1 MKKYQLLGP
10 GPTPVPSEALLAMAQ
25 PIIHHRTPQYEALFI
40 EVRAALKKL
49 FQTTAEVIP
58 LACSGTGAMEAAV
71 VNTLSAG
78 DRVVI
83 VRAGKFGDRW
93 LDLANAYGLDVI
105 DLSAPFGQTVDA
117 GRLAEALKSHPEVK
131 AVLVQHSETST
142 GVLHNVRAYAAATR
156 QHDAILIVDAVSSLG
171 IADLPMDAWSI
182 DLVISGS
189 QKGLMLPPGLGFC
202 ALNEKAWRK
211 TKGSTLPKFYFSLAD
226 ELKYVAKNEVRFTP
240 AVSIVV
246 GLREALRLIE
256 AEGLANVFKR
266 HDRLARATRAGAEAL
281 GLELFAKATPSPAV
295 TAVAALR
302 KHGLEVEV
310 VGSLG
315 ERELVER
322 IGEYEGLIVRSA
334 TKVTRPAVE
343 AGQRLEV
350 IGRAGAGVDSID
362 VDAATKR
369 GVIVMNTPGGNT
381 TAVAEHTL
389 GLLLALARRLPA
401 ADVALKAGRWEKTR
415 LQGAELLGKVLGI
428 VGLGRIGSEVAR
440 RALGFRMHVIAF
452 DPYLTRE
459 AAERLGVESVELDD
473 LLTRA
478 DFVTIHTPL
487 TGDTRHLLG
496 EAELERLKPGARII
510 NCARGGLIDELALA
524 RAIQAGKVAGAAL
537 DVFEQ
542 EPPPPDHPLLK
553 LEQVSVTPHL
563 GAATDEAQAA
573 VALAIADQ
581 VADALLRGVVVNA
594 VNLPAVDA
602 ETHREQAPY
611 MGLAEKMGRFLAQM
625 AEGRMQVIRLT
636 YAGEIVGRSTAT
648 LTLALVRGLLGTILS
663 EHVTDVNAMLI
674 AKARGLRVT
683 ETSTTESS
691 DYASLVAAELRTDR
705 GATSVAGAVFFKRE
719 ARFVQIDGFSLEA
732 LPQGWMLVFANLDV
746 PGVIGRIGTLCGRH
760 GINIAGMQLG
770 RERRGGRAVSVLNL
784 DDPMPPAALD
794 EIRAM
799 PDIVLAKLVKL

>member
-1 MKKYQLLGP
+1 MK
-10 GPTPVPSEALLAMAQ
+10 
-25 PIIHHRTPQYEALFI
+25 R
-40 EVRAALKKL
+40 
-49 FQTTAEVIP
+49 
-58 LACSGTGAMEAAV
+58 
-71 VNTLSAG
+71 
-78 DRVVI
+78 
-83 VRAGKFGDRW
+83 
-93 LDLANAYGLDVI
+93 
-105 DLSAPFGQTVDA
+105 
-117 GRLAEALKSHPEVK
+117 
-131 AVLVQHSETST
+131 VLVTDGLQSV
-142 GVLHNVRAYAAATR
+142 GV
-156 QHDAILIVDAVSSLG
+156 D
-171 IADLPMDAWSI
+171 
-182 DLVISGS
+182 
-189 QKGLMLPPGLGFC
+189 
-202 ALNEKAWRK
+202 
-211 TKGSTLPKFYFSLAD
+211 
-226 ELKYVAKNEVRFTP
+226 
-240 AVSIVV
+240 
-246 GLREALRLIE
+246 
-256 AEGLANVFKR
+256 
-266 HDRLARATRAGAEAL
+266 
-281 GLELFAKATPSPAV
+281 
-295 TAVAALR
+295 ALR
-302 KHGLEVEV
+302 KHGLDVEV

-334 TKVTRPAVE
+334 TKVTRPVIE
-343 AGQRLEV
+343 AGQHLEV

-415 LQGAELLGKVLGI
+415 LQGVELLGKVLGI

-440 RALGFRMHVIAF
+440 RALGFRMQVIAF

-459 AAERLGVESVELDD
+459 AAERLSVESVELEE
-473 LLTRA
+473 LLARA

-553 LEQVSVTPHL
+553 LEQVIVTPHL

-594 VNLPAVDA
+594 VNLPSVDA

-625 AEGRMQVIRLT
+625 GDGRMQEIRLT
-636 YAGEIVGRSTAT
+636 YAGEIAGRPTAT
-648 LTLALVRGLLGTILS
+648 LTLGLVRGLLGTILS

-683 ETSTTESS
+683 ETVTTESS

>member
-1 MKKYQLLGP
+1 
-10 GPTPVPSEALLAMAQ
+10 
-25 PIIHHRTPQYEALFI
+25 
-40 EVRAALKKL
+40 
-49 FQTTAEVIP
+49 
-58 LACSGTGAMEAAV
+58 
-71 VNTLSAG
+71 
-78 DRVVI
+78 
-83 VRAGKFGDRW
+83 
-93 LDLANAYGLDVI
+93 
-105 DLSAPFGQTVDA
+105 
-117 GRLAEALKSHPEVK
+117 VK
-131 AVLVQHSETST
+131 RVLVADGLQAV
-142 GVLHNVRAYAAATR
+142 GV
-156 QHDAILIVDAVSSLG
+156 D
-171 IADLPMDAWSI
+171 
-182 DLVISGS
+182 
-189 QKGLMLPPGLGFC
+189 
-202 ALNEKAWRK
+202 
-211 TKGSTLPKFYFSLAD
+211 
-226 ELKYVAKNEVRFTP
+226 
-240 AVSIVV
+240 
-246 GLREALRLIE
+246 
-256 AEGLANVFKR
+256 
-266 HDRLARATRAGAEAL
+266 
-281 GLELFAKATPSPAV
+281 
-295 TAVAALR
+295 ALR
-302 KHGLEVEV
+302 KHGLDVEV

-334 TKVTRPAVE
+334 TKVTRLVIE
-343 AGQRLEV
+343 AGQHLEV

-415 LQGAELLGKVLGI
+415 LQGVELLGKVLGI

-440 RALGFRMHVIAF
+440 RALGFRMQVIAF

-459 AAERLGVESVELDD
+459 AAERLGVESVELDE
-473 LLTRA
+473 LLARA

-553 LEQVSVTPHL
+553 LEQVIVTPHL

-594 VNLPAVDA
+594 VNLPSVDA

-625 AEGRMQVIRLT
+625 AEGRMQEIRLT
-636 YAGEIVGRSTAT
+636 YAGEIAGRSTAT

-732 LPQGWMLVFANLDV
+732 VPHGWMLVFANLDV

>member
-1 MKKYQLLGP
+1 MK
-10 GPTPVPSEALLAMAQ
+10 
-25 PIIHHRTPQYEALFI
+25 R
-40 EVRAALKKL
+40 
-49 FQTTAEVIP
+49 
-58 LACSGTGAMEAAV
+58 
-71 VNTLSAG
+71 
-78 DRVVI
+78 
-83 VRAGKFGDRW
+83 
-93 LDLANAYGLDVI
+93 
-105 DLSAPFGQTVDA
+105 
-117 GRLAEALKSHPEVK
+117 
-131 AVLVQHSETST
+131 VLVADGLQAV
-142 GVLHNVRAYAAATR
+142 GV
-156 QHDAILIVDAVSSLG
+156 D
-171 IADLPMDAWSI
+171 
-182 DLVISGS
+182 
-189 QKGLMLPPGLGFC
+189 
-202 ALNEKAWRK
+202 
-211 TKGSTLPKFYFSLAD
+211 
-226 ELKYVAKNEVRFTP
+226 
-240 AVSIVV
+240 
-246 GLREALRLIE
+246 
-256 AEGLANVFKR
+256 
-266 HDRLARATRAGAEAL
+266 
-281 GLELFAKATPSPAV
+281 
-295 TAVAALR
+295 ALR
-302 KHGLEVEV
+302 KHGLDVEV

-334 TKVTRPAVE
+334 TKVTRPVIE
-343 AGQRLEV
+343 AGQHLEV

-415 LQGAELLGKVLGI
+415 LQGVELLGKVLGI

-440 RALGFRMHVIAF
+440 RALGFRMQVIAF

-459 AAERLGVESVELDD
+459 AAERLSVESVELEE
-473 LLTRA
+473 LLARA

-553 LEQVSVTPHL
+553 LEQVIVTPHL

-594 VNLPAVDA
+594 VNLPSVDA

-625 AEGRMQVIRLT
+625 AEGRMQEIRLT

-732 LPQGWMLVFANLDV
+732 VPHGWMLVFANLDV